1 MGGFVVD
8 RRSSSSNAPRFEEIL
23 AAFDDDISEVTIQTE
38 VGHCTAKQLIVYHG
52 HQELDL
58 K

>member
-1 MGGFVVD
+1 MD